1 MSHGYAYVAQQVAH
15 SLGKAEVTSSN
26 LVVSS
31 IKSLKLNLFGFNDFF
46 IKRFLQKVKE
56 KMYNLISLSIFMFVI
71 LFGVLISK
79 SSRQEIVL
87 RCIAAILLTYKF
99 LHYLISNIKGVV
111 SVPVEISALSYFLV
125 SFIVLFKIKKL
136 YIVGS
141 FFGIIAGLGYMWY
154 YTLFGF
160 ATMSHVTVPS
170 LVIASFC
177 HSTLLILGCYL
188 LGKQKFEKPERRKI
202 WIAVFAMLTWAE
214 VFYSMQEMGKTLIY
228 YLIRPEFLFFSAS
241 MPLNVLCAI
250 GYYAALTIMFYGTI
264 KMFYIFNECAV
275 NDGDEQ
281 VSNHASETAEANS

>member
-1 MSHGYAYVAQQVAH
+1 MSRGYAYVAQQVAH

-125 SFIVLFKIKKL
+125 SFIVLFKIKN
-136 YIVGS
+136 YI
-141 FFGIIAGLGYMWY
+141 L
-154 YTLFGF
+154 
-160 ATMSHVTVPS
+160 
-170 LVIASFC
+170 LV
-177 HSTLLILGCYL
+177 
-188 LGKQKFEKPERRKI
+188 R
-202 WIAVFAMLTWAE
+202 
-214 VFYSMQEMGKTLIY
+214 
-228 YLIRPEFLFFSAS
+228 FL
-241 MPLNVLCAI
+241 V
-250 GYYAALTIMFYGTI
+250 
-264 KMFYIFNECAV
+264 
-275 NDGDEQ
+275 
-281 VSNHASETAEANS
+281 